1 MMFFFMYRGFVQYNK
16 VQEGWSKIKSLFVI
30 QLACVIYMLIHE
42 FTTKSVAGYFLIVL
56 FTTYGLFLTF
66 SVILDSM
73 QDKETAARRDGIHGY
88 NFFFRV
94 GMHTMTAVFALMS
107 LGIKG
112 CDPVLFP
119 DAFVS
124 LSVYIAFYTLFTL
137 YLHR

>member
-1 MMFFFMYRGFVQYNK
+1 MMFFIMYRGFVEYNK

-73 QDKETAARRDGIHGY
+73 QD
-88 NFFFRV
+88 
-94 GMHTMTAVFALMS
+94 
-107 LGIKG
+107 
-112 CDPVLFP
+112 
-119 DAFVS
+119 
-124 LSVYIAFYTLFTL
+124 
-137 YLHR
+137 